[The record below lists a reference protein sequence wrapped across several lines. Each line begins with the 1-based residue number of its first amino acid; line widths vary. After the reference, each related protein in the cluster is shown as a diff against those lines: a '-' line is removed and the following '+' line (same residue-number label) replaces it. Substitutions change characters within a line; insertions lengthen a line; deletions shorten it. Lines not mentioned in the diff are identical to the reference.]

1 MGKDEAG
8 KSQKGKRKK
17 EEKVK
22 KRRRRSEFQFLLE
35 GLYEEMVREAKN
47 DAGTFSMRSCVRV
60 CSRILQL
67 IRAAVPLV
75 DPQRSHFCEQLG
87 GERLTKKREEMRGE
101 RRRRRVD
108 LLKTMPRIIE
118 RTGPG
123 LAPGSVDECVRLVC
137 AS

>member
-47 DAGTFSMRSCVRV
+47 DAGTFSIRECARV
-60 CSRILQL
+60 CSRIL
-67 IRAAVPLV
+67 
-75 DPQRSHFCEQLG
+75 
-87 GERLTKKREEMRGE
+87 
-101 RRRRRVD
+101 
-108 LLKTMPRIIE
+108 
-118 RTGPG
+118 
-123 LAPGSVDECVRLVC
+123 
-137 AS
+137 